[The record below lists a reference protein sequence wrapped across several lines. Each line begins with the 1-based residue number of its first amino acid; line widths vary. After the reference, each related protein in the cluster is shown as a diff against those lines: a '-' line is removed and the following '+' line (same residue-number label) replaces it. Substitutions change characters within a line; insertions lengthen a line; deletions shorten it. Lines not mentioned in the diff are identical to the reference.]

1 MTPSAY
7 APYDRS
13 GVGVFDGLRLKSVSR
28 THGVLEHALRAL
40 CTAPQSPF
48 RFAFQI
54 RQLVTGTL
62 HCRPISRCVR

>member
-28 THGVLEHALRAL
+28 TQGVLEHALRAL
-40 CTAPQSPF
+40 CTAPQQSF
-48 RFAFQI
+48 RFAFHI
-54 RQLVTGTL
+54 RRLLPGTL
-62 HCRPISRCVR
+62 HCRPTSRCVR